1 MKTASLKQVKEEL
14 SYKSDQELVALCLRL
29 IRFKK
34 DNKEL
39 VSYLLFEMDDEDAY
53 VKGIQIKM
61 DNEFEAINTAS
72 YFYIRKSI
80 RKILRQV
87 KKYIRYSDNRET
99 EVELLLYFSNKLLNL
114 NPSVF
119 KSKTLTNLYHRNL
132 NFIEKKIMLLHEDLQ
147 YDYQLELKKINLK

>member
-14 SYKSDQELVALCLRL
+14 SFKSDLELVELCLRL

-39 VSYLLFEMDDEDAY
+39 LSYLLFEMDDEDTY

-61 DNEFEAINTAS
+61 DIEFEAINTDS
-72 YFYIRKSI
+72 YFYMRKSI

-87 KKYIRYSDNRET
+87 KKNIRYSQ
-99 EVELLLYFSNKLLNL
+99 
-114 NPSVF
+114 
-119 KSKTLTNLYHRNL
+119 
-132 NFIEKKIMLLHEDLQ
+132 KKGDRS
-147 YDYQLELKKINLK
+147 